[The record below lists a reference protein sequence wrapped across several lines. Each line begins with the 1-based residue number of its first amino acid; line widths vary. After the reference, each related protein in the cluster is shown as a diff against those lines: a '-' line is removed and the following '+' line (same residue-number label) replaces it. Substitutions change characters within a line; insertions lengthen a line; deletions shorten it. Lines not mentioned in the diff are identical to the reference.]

1 MDLTS
6 KILTPIYCVTQVLVL
21 VGALNWGL
29 VGAYNIDIVSV
40 LVPKSYDGI
49 IKMLIGLC
57 ALIVIGIRLYATTL
71 PFSGITL

>member
-1 MDLTS
+1 MDLTVQ
-6 KILTPIYCVTQVLVL
+6 ILTPIYLAAQVLVL

-40 LVPKSYDGI
+40 LICKSYQDI
-49 IKMLIGLC
+49 VKMLIGLC